1 MKSPISPPAPSS
13 TSTITSIPSSSC
25 ASSSSSSSSIPASAA
40 AAPQAT
46 FGSPYAAPD
55 AAAELLRST
64 GIGVRALRAGDA
76 APYGAL
82 LDARGGTVALPDAW
96 RNGPAIVLFIRG
108 GWCRACSL
116 LLRHWREY
124 GDELRALNTTLIAV
138 SPQSPELTDRTVVD
152 NGVDFAVL
160 SDPELAAANGFGIS
174 FTLSPD
180 AVDLYAANGID
191 VPVLN
196 GNGLWVLPV
205 PATYVVGPDGVIR
218 YAHIEG
224 DPTPAPKPEDVLFE
238 VEERFGWQ

>member
-1 MKSPISPPAPSS
+1 MNAPL
-13 TSTITSIPSSSC
+13 SSSVPP
-25 ASSSSSSSSIPASAA
+25 SSSSSSHSGATAA
-40 AAPQAT
+40 VPQAT
-46 FGSPYAAPD
+46 FGSLYAAPD

-64 GIGVRALRAGDA
+64 GVGVRALRAGDT
-76 APYGAL
+76 APHGAL
-82 LDARGGTVALPDAW
+82 LDAHGGTVALPQAW

-124 GDELRALNTTLIAV
+124 GEALRALNTTLIAV
-138 SPQSPELTDRTVVD
+138 SPQSPELTDRTMGE
-152 NGVDFAVL
+152 NGLDFALL

-180 AVDLYAANGID
+180 AVDLYAASGID

-224 DPTPAPKPEDVLFE
+224 DPTPAPRPEEVLFE

>member
-1 MKSPISPPAPSS
+1 MNSPLPSSAPSS
-13 TSTITSIPSSSC
+13 PSSP
-25 ASSSSSSSSIPASAA
+25 SSPSPLSSAPSTSAA
-40 AAPQAT
+40 AVPQAT

-64 GIGVRALRAGDA
+64 GIGVRALRAGDT

-82 LDARGGTVALPDAW
+82 LDAHGGTVSLTEAW

-116 LLRHWREY
+116 LLRHWREH

-138 SPQSPELTDRTVVD
+138 SPQSPELTDRTIGD
-152 NGVDFAVL
+152 NGLDFALL
-160 SDPELAAANGFGIS
+160 SDPELSAANGFGIS

-180 AVDLYAANGID
+180 AVDLYAASGID